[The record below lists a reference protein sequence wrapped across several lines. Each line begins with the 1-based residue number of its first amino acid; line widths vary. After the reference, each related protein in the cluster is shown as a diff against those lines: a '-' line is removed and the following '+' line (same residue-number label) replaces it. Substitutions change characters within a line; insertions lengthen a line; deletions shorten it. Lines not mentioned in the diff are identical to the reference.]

1 MNDADLAGT
10 ATAGFRLSPPQL
22 HAWTHSAERWAQC
35 RIELDGA
42 IPPSDIAR
50 AVRTVVGRHESLR
63 SRLVPVPGLTAPLQR
78 VDDAGEP
85 EWIEDLLPDGDAA
98 GAAVGRA
105 AEEDTRRPDGRAL
118 RARLLVGA
126 DRAVLVLTVSGLFAD
141 RRSLCVLFTELAAEL
156 GGRPQEDRET
166 GEPLQYLDA
175 AEWLHEQV
183 ADDAARRRMDDWLG
197 RELPAAREAAL
208 PFEPGPDTGPGA
220 VPVPFGADRAA
231 AVREAAARL
240 GCSPTAVV
248 LGAWQVLLWRLT
260 GDDQVAM
267 ALVPTSRGLDEL
279 QGVVGN
285 FESPVPRLAAMD
297 AAAPFAETVREL
309 DAALADAEADQFAFD
324 GTRAS
329 GPLPYTCAGTAL
341 PAPVRAR
348 GALLTLTDLS
358 VGPVASALH
367 LDLVHG
373 TDGALRMSLHHDSRR
388 VSPRHARR
396 LAEQFAALLRAV
408 ADTPEAPLGDLGLAD
423 AEETA
428 RVLAHGC
435 GKRAPR
441 SAPELVHA
449 RFARHAAARPDA
461 LAVVCG
467 GHRLTYREA
476 ETAANRLAHALRA
489 RGVGP
494 DVPVG
499 LVIERS
505 TEYVVAL
512 LAVLKAGGAFVP
524 LDPALPAGRLT
535 GMIEDA
541 RPAAV
546 VTHRGL
552 LAPGAADG
560 IPVIDL
566 DDTGD
571 SAEPAGFPDTPPE
584 VPVHPENLAY
594 LVFTSGS
601 TGRPKGVGVPHR
613 AIHNYTESV
622 LARLALPGSAVLG
635 TLATTAADLGH
646 TAVFGALGTGR
657 SLFLAAPDEVL
668 APDALVRRF
677 REQPVDLLKIVPSHL
692 AALLDAP
699 DAAELLPTTCLVLGG
714 EELTAPLV
722 ERVRALRPGLRVVNH
737 YGPTE
742 AAVGALTAAVADVR
756 DAGEPVPVGL
766 PLANYRGY
774 VLDARLRPVLEGA
787 PGELYLAG
795 RSLARGYAGQPGATA
810 ERFLPD
816 PFADEPGAVMYRTG
830 DVVRQRPDGSVVF
843 LGRADRQV
851 KIRGHRVEPGE
862 IETLLRRAERVAD
875 AAVTVRADGGD
886 PYLAA
891 YVVPRRGAHLRTAEL
906 TDHLR
911 AHLPE
916 YMVPGAV
923 VTLPALPLTPNGK
936 VDRHALPVPDPDAS
950 RAESYVAPRT
960 ATEILLAELWGDIL
974 GCEKVGVH
982 DDFFQALGGNSLG
995 ATRVVARVRAAT
1007 RVGLQVSTLFEAPTV
1022 ARLAELIDAAR
1033 TDTPAG
1039 ADADVI
1045 APVARTGPLPLSYA
1059 QRRLWV
1065 LSQVDG
1071 ANAAYNIPA
1080 ALRLTGAL
1088 DVAVLVRALREVVR
1102 RHEALRTNVVSVDA
1116 VPMQVVREPFDL
1128 DVPVTDVAAADVLPR
1143 ALAFAARTFDLEQ
1156 DPLFRAE
1163 VLRVGDEEHVLLLC
1177 LHHIVSDGWSTAV
1190 LWREVV
1196 TLYTDLRAGRPS
1208 RLPELPV
1215 QYADFASWQN
1225 ARLEGEEI
1233 RPQLEYWTGQLR
1245 DLPALLELP
1254 TDRPRPAVQQVAG
1267 ATEPLTLDRETAD
1280 ALRALAGERQ
1290 STMFMALLAAFD
1302 VLLARYT
1309 GQQDIA
1315 VGTPVANRTRAEVQD
1330 LIGCFFNALVIRT
1343 DLSGDPSFDELLAR
1357 VRATT
1362 LAAQAHQD
1370 LPFERLVEALNPP
1383 RDPGHTPLFQTL
1395 FVYQT
1400 EPGAGLDMD
1409 GVGIEPLTLPGAVAK
1424 YDLTLDLLDG
1434 ADGITGRIEYRTD
1447 LFDAETVRRLAGHYT
1462 ELLRA
1467 IVRDPAAAV
1476 GELGYLPEAERELLL
1491 RRWNE
1496 GHVPRPGAPFVAD
1509 AFEAR
1514 VEERPDATALVWGGR
1529 ALTYRELDDAA
1540 NRLAHRLRARGVA
1553 EGALVGLWLERSA
1566 GMVVAMLAV
1575 LKAGAAYVPL
1585 DPHAPAA
1592 RVGYMIEDARL
1603 HHVIAPGARAAELPD
1618 GVELVDPGTDA
1629 AAVAAPTGA
1638 APERTTAPEQPAYV
1652 IYTSGSTGRPKGV
1665 VVAHRN
1671 LASFFAAMDDRLG
1684 DGTAGTWLAVT
1695 HHTFDI
1701 SVLELLWTLTRGFK
1715 VVLAGEDL
1723 VLSGARK
1730 PAATRPVDFSLFY
1743 FASDAGERGGDKY
1756 RLLLEGARWADEHG
1770 FAAVWTPERHFGTFG
1785 GLYPNPTVTAAA
1797 LAATTRRIGIRTGSL
1812 VLPLHH
1818 PVRVAE
1824 DWAMIDNL
1832 SGGRVGLSLASGWQP
1847 HDFAL
1852 APEKFA
1858 DRRDI
1863 MFRDLDVVR
1872 RLWRGEAVR
1881 MTSGTGQD
1889 IEVRTLPRPVQ
1900 PELPV
1905 WITAAGNPD
1914 TFRRAGAVGAN
1925 LLTHLLGQ
1933 SAEELAASVEI
1944 YRTAWREAGHPG
1956 EGHVTLMLHTFVA
1969 DAEDHVRRTVREPF
1983 KNYLRESTE
1992 LVRPVARARGL
2003 ELEDFDERDLDSLL
2017 DHAFDRYYG
2026 TSGLFGTPE
2035 QCAALV
2041 DRLREGGVDEI
2052 ACLID
2057 FGVGTDEVLASLEH
2071 LDRLRQL
2078 TDATAEGTGREDL
2091 AGLIAEHGVTHLQC
2105 TPSLAALL
2113 TADDEAR
2120 AALRGLTWML
2130 VGGEA
2135 LPPALAGTLSAA
2147 VGGRVLNVYGPTEAT
2162 IWSTS
2167 HPVTGPGH
2175 AIGRPLSNT
2184 RAYVLDE
2191 RLRPVPIGVPGELC
2205 LAGDGVASGYL
2216 HRPELTAER
2225 FVTDP
2230 YAPDGPDGPGRMYR
2244 TGDIVRYR
2252 PDGTLEFIGRRDHQV
2267 KVHGFRVELGEVE
2280 AVLAGAPGVAAC
2292 AVVADDDGHGGRR
2305 LVAHVVPERELDVAR
2320 VRDHLAAR
2328 LPRYMVPALF
2338 VELTAMPLLP
2348 SGKVDR
2354 KALPAPGTETA
2365 PAGSYVAP
2373 RTRTEQ
2379 RLAAIWGELLR
2390 LERVGTDDNFFALG
2404 GDSIIAIQMV
2414 SRAKQAGISLSARDL
2429 FRHQTLAGLA
2439 AVAKEA
2445 AGPTAEQGLVLGEA
2459 GLAPIQH
2466 WFFEQRLADAHHYNQ
2481 AVLVDVT
2488 AGALDLDVLARARDA
2503 VVRHHDALRN
2513 RFTDGPDGRRQLTGP
2528 PDEDSAPV
2536 ERLGLAGLEP
2546 AARSAAVA
2554 AGQDRAQRSLGLT
2567 DGPLLRMVYLD
2578 HGGQRADQLYTV
2590 IHHTAVDGVSWR
2602 VLMEDLQ
2609 RAYEALRAG
2618 RDVHLPPK
2626 TTSYKEWISR
2636 LAEHADAGPTRAEL
2650 DYWARQ
2656 TEPPVVPLPRDHD
2669 GDNTEAGAR
2678 TVLAELTREET
2689 TTLVRDVHTTHR
2701 ADVHEVLLSALATA
2715 CAPWTGP
2722 GALLVDVEGHG
2733 REELFDDVDVSR
2745 TVGWFTAMYPLRLD
2759 VPPAAGAQALP
2770 AVKERVRNVPRRG
2783 IGYGLLRYL
2792 SCDRVVRA
2800 RLGDGRQAEIVFN
2813 YLGQADASHAPGSLF
2828 TLSDDPV
2835 GASHGPAQ
2843 RRRHLL
2849 NINTIVADGRLRA
2862 AFTYGEAVHD
2872 ARTIEALAA
2881 RFTAAVRQILD
2892 DCRTGQVRLDPSDFP
2907 DVDLT
2912 QQELADLV
2920 EELEG

>member
-22 HAWTHSAERWAQC
+22 HAWTHSAARWAQC
-35 RIELDGA
+35 RIALDSA
-42 IPPSDIAR
+42 IPPSDVAR

-63 SRLVPVPGLTAPLQR
+63 SRLVPVPGLAAPLQL
-78 VDDAGEP
+78 VDDASEP
-85 EWIEDLLPDGDAA
+85 EWIEDLLPDGDTA
-98 GAAVGRA
+98 GAAVVRA
-105 AEEDTRRPDGRAL
+105 AEEDARRPEGRAL
-118 RARLLVGA
+118 RARLLAGA

-156 GGRPQEDRET
+156 GGRQQEDE
-166 GEPLQYLDA
+166 EPLQYLDA

-183 ADDAARRRMDDWLG
+183 ADDTARRRMDDWLG
-197 RELPAAREAAL
+197 RELPTAREVAL
-208 PFEPGPDTGPGA
+208 PFEPGAGTGPGA
-220 VPVPFGADRAA
+220 VRVVLDADRVA

-260 GDDQVAM
+260 GDDQIAM
-267 ALVPTSRGLDEL
+267 ALIPTSRGLDEL

-285 FESPVPRLAAMD
+285 FESSVPRLAAMD
-297 AAAPFAETVREL
+297 ARASFAEVAREL
-309 DAALADAEADQFAFD
+309 DAALADAEAEQFSFD
-324 GTRAS
+324 GTRAAE
-329 GPLPYTCAGTAL
+329 PPPYTCASTAL
-341 PAPVRAR
+341 PDPVRVRDAV
-348 GALLTLTDLS
+348 LTLADLS

-367 LDLVHG
+367 LDLAHG
-373 TDGALRMSLHHDSRR
+373 SGGVLRLSLHHDSRQ
-388 VSPRHARR
+388 VSQRHAQR
-396 LAEQFAALLRAV
+396 LAEQLASLLRAI
-408 ADTPEAPLGDLGLAD
+408 AATPEAPLDDLGLAD
-423 AEETA
+423 AQETT
-428 RVLAHGC
+428 RVLTHGR
-435 GKRAPR
+435 GDRAPR
-441 SAPELVHA
+441 PAPELVHA
-449 RFARHAAARPDA
+449 RFARYAASQPDT
-461 LAVVCG
+461 LAVTCG
-467 GHRLTYREA
+467 GQRLTYRGV

-489 RGVGP
+489 HGVGP
-494 DVPVG
+494 DVPAG

-505 TEYVVAL
+505 TDFVVAL

-524 LDPALPAGRLT
+524 LDPALPAVRLA

-552 LAPGAADG
+552 LTPGTADG

-566 DDTGD
+566 DNTVG
-571 SAEPAGFPDTPPE
+571 PAKFPDTPPE

-622 LARLALPGSAVLG
+622 LARLVLPEAAVLG

-722 ERVRALRPGLRVVNH
+722 ERVRTLRPGLRVVNH

-742 AAVGALTAAVADVR
+742 AAVGALTAVAG
-756 DAGEPVPVGL
+756 DADGSVPVGL
-766 PLANYRGY
+766 PLANYCVY
-774 VLDARLRPVLEGA
+774 VLDAQLRPVLEGA

-816 PFADEPGAVMYRTG
+816 PFAGDPGSVMYRTG

-851 KIRGHRVEPGE
+851 KIRGHRVELGE

-875 AAVTVRADGGD
+875 AAVMVRTDGGD

-891 YVVPRRGAHLRTAEL
+891 YVVPRRGAHLRTADL
-906 TDHLR
+906 TDRLR

-936 VDRHALPVPDPDAS
+936 VDRRALPVPDPDAS

-960 ATEILLAELWGDIL
+960 ETEVLLAELWRGIL
-974 GCEKVGVH
+974 GCEKVGLH

-1033 TDTPAG
+1033 TDTAAG
-1039 ADADVI
+1039 ADADAI
-1045 APVARTGPLPLSYA
+1045 TPVERTGPLPLSYA

-1102 RHEALRTNVVSVDA
+1102 RHEALRTNVVSVDT
-1116 VPMQVVREPFDL
+1116 VPMQIVREPYDL
-1128 DVPVTDVAAADVLPR
+1128 DVPVTDVAAVDVLPL
-1143 ALAFAARTFDLEQ
+1143 ALAFAARTFDLEH
-1156 DPLFRAE
+1156 DPLLRAE
-1163 VLRVGDEEHVLLLC
+1163 ILRVGDAEHVLLLC

-1196 TLYTDLRAGRPS
+1196 TLYSDFRAGRPA

-1225 ARLEGEEI
+1225 RRLEGEEI
-1233 RPQLEYWTGQLR
+1233 RPQLEYWMDQLR

-1357 VRATT
+1357 VRETT

-1400 EPGAGLDMD
+1400 EPGAGLVMD
-1409 GVGIEPLTLPGAVAK
+1409 GVGIEPLALPGAVAK

-1434 ADGITGRIEYRTD
+1434 DDGITGRIEYRTD
-1447 LFDAETVRRLAGHYT
+1447 LFDAETIQRLAGHYS

-1467 IVRDPAAAV
+1467 IVRDPAARV
-1476 GELGYLPEAERELLL
+1476 GELGCLTEAEEELLL
-1491 RRWNE
+1491 TRWNE
-1496 GHVPRPGAPFVAD
+1496 DHVSYPDTPFVAD

-1514 VEERPDATALVWGGR
+1514 VEECPDTTALVSGGR
-1529 ALTYRELDDAA
+1529 ALTYGELDEAA
-1540 NRLAHRLRARGVA
+1540 NRLAHGLRARGVA

-1566 GMVVAMLAV
+1566 GMVVALLAV

-1592 RVGYMIEDARL
+1592 RVAFMIEDARL
-1603 HHVIAPGARAAELPD
+1603 RHVIAPGSRAADLPD
-1618 GVELVDPGTDA
+1618 GVELVTPETDA
-1629 AAVAAPTGA
+1629 TVIAAPAGA
-1638 APERTTAPEQPAYV
+1638 APERTTTPEHPAYV

-1671 LASFFAAMDDRLG
+1671 LASFFAAMDDRFG
-1684 DGTAGTWLAVT
+1684 DRTPGTWLAVT
-1695 HHTFDI
+1695 HYTFDI

-1730 PAATRPVDFSLFY
+1730 PAATQPVDFSLFY
-1743 FASDAGERGGDKY
+1743 FASDAGERGRNKY

-1797 LAATTRRIGIRTGSL
+1797 LAATTRRIDIRTGSL

-1858 DRRDI
+1858 DRKDV

-1881 MTSGTGQD
+1881 MASGTGQD

-1914 TFRRAGAVGAN
+1914 TFRRAGALGAN

-1933 SAEELAASVEI
+1933 SAEELAVSVEV
-1944 YRTAWREAGHPG
+1944 YRTAWRDAGHPG
-1956 EGHVTLMLHTFVA
+1956 EGHVTLMLHTFVS

-1992 LVRPVARARGL
+1992 LVRPVARSRGL
-2003 ELEDFDERDLDSLL
+2003 ELEDFDESDLDSLL
-2017 DHAFDRYYG
+2017 DHAFDRYYA

-2035 QCAALV
+2035 QCAVLV
-2041 DRLREGGVDEI
+2041 DRLRESGVDEI

-2057 FGVGTDEVLASLEH
+2057 FGVGTDEALASLEH
-2071 LDRLRQL
+2071 LDALRQL
-2078 TDATAEGTGREDL
+2078 TNTTAEGVGREDL
-2091 AGLIAEHGVTHLQC
+2091 AGLIAAHGVTHLQC

-2113 TADDEAR
+2113 AADDEAR
-2120 AALRGLTWML
+2120 AALRDLRWML
-2130 VGGEA
+2130 IGGEA

-2147 VGGRVLNVYGPTEAT
+2147 VGGQVLNVYGPTEAT

-2167 HPVTGPGH
+2167 HTVTGPGH
-2175 AIGRPLSNT
+2175 SIGRPLPNT

-2191 RLRPVPIGVPGELC
+2191 RLRPVPVGVPGELC
-2205 LAGDGVASGYL
+2205 LGGEGVASGYL

-2252 PDGTLEFIGRRDHQV
+2252 SDGTLEFIGRRDHQV

-2280 AVLAGAPGVAAC
+2280 AVLAGAPGVAMC
-2292 AVVADDDGHGGRR
+2292 AVVADDDGHGGMR
-2305 LVAHVVPERELDVAR
+2305 LVAHVVPEREFDVAR
-2320 VRDHLAAR
+2320 VRGHLEAR

-2338 VELTAMPLLP
+2338 VELTAMPLLA

-2354 KALPAPGTETA
+2354 KALPASGTEGA
-2365 PAGSYVAP
+2365 RAESYVAP
-2373 RTRTEQ
+2373 RSRTEQ
-2379 RLAAIWGELLR
+2379 RLAEIWGELLR
-2390 LERVGTDDNFFALG
+2390 LERVGVDDNFFALG

-2414 SRAKQAGISLSARDL
+2414 SRAKQAGMSLSARDL

-2445 AGPTAEQGLVLGEA
+2445 TGPTAEQGLVLGEA

-2466 WFFEQRLADAHHYNQ
+2466 WFFEQQLADAHHYNQ

-2488 AGALDLDVLARARDA
+2488 AGALDLDLLARARDA

-2513 RFTDGPDGRRQLTGP
+2513 RFTDGPNGRRQRTSP
-2528 PDEDSAPV
+2528 PEERGAPV
-2536 ERLGLAGLEP
+2536 EHLDLTDWEP
-2546 AARSAAVA
+2546 SNWAKAVA
-2554 AGQDRAQRSLGLT
+2554 TVQDRAQRSLDLT

-2578 HGGQRADQLYTV
+2578 YGGQRADQLYTV

-2618 RDVHLPPK
+2618 HDVGLPPK

-2636 LAEHADAGPTRAEL
+2636 ITQHADAGPTRAEL

-2689 TTLVRDVHTTHR
+2689 TTLVRDVHATHR

-2722 GALLVDVEGHG
+2722 GSLLVDVEGHG
-2733 REELFDDVDVSR
+2733 REELFDDVDISR
-2745 TVGWFTAMYPLRLD
+2745 TIGWFTAMYPLRLD
-2759 VPPAAGAQALP
+2759 VPPTGGADALP
-2770 AVKERVRNVPRRG
+2770 AVKEQVRSVPRHG

-2792 SCDRVVRA
+2792 SSDGAVRA
-2800 RLGDGRQAEIVFN
+2800 RLGDGCRAEIVFN
-2813 YLGQADASHAPGSLF
+2813 YLGQADASHAPQALF
-2828 TLSDDPV
+2828 TLSGDPV

-2843 RRRHLL
+2843 HRRHLL
-2849 NINTIVADGRLRA
+2849 NINAIVADGRLRVE
-2862 AFTYGEAVHD
+2862 FTYGEAVHD

-2881 RFTAAVRQILD
+2881 RFTAAVRQALD

-2907 DVDLT
+2907 DIDLT
-2912 QQELADLV
+2912 QQELDDLF

>member
-1 MNDADLAGT
+1 MNDVDLAGT

-22 HAWTHSAERWAQC
+22 HAWTHSAARWAQC
-35 RIELDGA
+35 RIALDGA
-42 IPPSDIAR
+42 IPPSDVAR

-63 SRLVPVPGLTAPLQR
+63 SRLVSVPSLAAPLQL
-78 VDDAGEP
+78 VDDASEP

-105 AEEDTRRPDGRAL
+105 AEEDALRPDGRAL
-118 RARLLVGA
+118 RARLLAGA
-126 DRAVLVLTVSGLFAD
+126 DRAVLVLTVCGLFAD

-156 GGRPQEDRET
+156 GGRPQEDE
-166 GEPLQYLDA
+166 EPLQYLDA

-183 ADDAARRRMDDWLG
+183 ADDAARQRMDDWLG

-208 PFEPGPDTGPGA
+208 PFESGTGTGPGA
-220 VPVPFGADRAA
+220 VRVALGADRTE

-240 GCSPTAVV
+240 GRSPAAVV

-279 QGVVGN
+279 QGVVGH
-285 FESPVPRLAAMD
+285 FESPVPRLATMD
-297 AAAPFAETVREL
+297 AGASFSDTARDL
-309 DAALADAEADQFAFD
+309 DAALADAEGDQFAFD
-324 GTRAS
+324 GTRAAE
-329 GPLPYTCAGTAL
+329 PLPYTCASTEL
-341 PAPVRAR
+341 PAPVRGR
-348 GALLTLTDLS
+348 DVMLTLTDIS
-358 VGPVASALH
+358 VGPVASPLH
-367 LDLVHG
+367 LDLTHG
-373 TDGALRMSLHHDSRR
+373 AEGELRLSILHDSRQ
-388 VSPRHARR
+388 VSPRHAQR
-396 LAEQFAALLRAV
+396 LAEQLASILRAV
-408 ADTPEAPLGDLGLAD
+408 ADTPEALLGDLGLAD
-423 AEETA
+423 ARETA
-428 RVLAHGC
+428 RVLAHG
-435 GKRAPR
+435 GGERAPR
-441 SAPELVHA
+441 PAPELVHA
-449 RFARHAAARPDA
+449 CFARYAAARPDA

-467 GHRLTYREA
+467 GRVLTYREV

-505 TEYVVAL
+505 TDYVVAL

-524 LDPALPAGRLT
+524 LDPALPAVRLA

-566 DDTGD
+566 DDT
-571 SAEPAGFPDTPPE
+571 AETAGFPGTAPE

-613 AIHNYTESV
+613 AIHNYSESV
-622 LARLALPGSAVLG
+622 LARLDLPEAAVLG

-646 TAVFGALGTGR
+646 TAVFGALSAGR

-668 APDALVRRF
+668 ASDALVRRF

-692 AALLDAP
+692 TALLDAP

-722 ERVRALRPGLRVVNH
+722 ERVRTLRPGLRVVNH

-742 AAVGALTAAVADVR
+742 AAVGALTAVTGDAD
-756 DAGEPVPVGL
+756 GPVPVGL
-766 PLANYRGY
+766 PLANYSVY

-787 PGELYLAG
+787 PGELYIAG
-795 RSLARGYAGQPGATA
+795 RSLARGYVGQPGSTA

-816 PFADEPGAVMYRTG
+816 PFADEPSAVMYRTG

-851 KIRGHRVEPGE
+851 KIRGHRVELGE
-862 IETLLRRAERVAD
+862 IETLLRRVERVTD
-875 AAVTVRADGGD
+875 AAVTVRTDGGD

-911 AHLPE
+911 AQLPE

-936 VDRHALPVPDPDAS
+936 VDRRALPVPDPGAS

-960 ATEILLAELWGDIL
+960 KTEALLAELWQDIL
-974 GCEKVGVH
+974 DCEKVGVH

-1007 RVGLQVSTLFEAPTV
+1007 HVGLQVSTLFEAPTV

-1033 TDTPAG
+1033 TDTAAG
-1039 ADADVI
+1039 ADADAI
-1045 APVARTGPLPLSYA
+1045 TPLERTGPLPLSYA

-1080 ALRLTGAL
+1080 AVRLKGAL

-1102 RHEALRTNVVSVDA
+1102 RHEALRTNFVSVDGA
-1116 VPMQVVREPFDL
+1116 PMQVVREPFDL
-1128 DVPVTDVAAADVLPR
+1128 DVPVTDVAAADVLP
-1143 ALAFAARTFDLEQ
+1143 LAQTFAARTFDLEH
-1156 DPLFRAE
+1156 DGLFRAE
-1163 VLRVGDEEHVLLLC
+1163 ILRVGDEEHVLLLC

-1196 TLYTDLRAGRPS
+1196 TLYTDLRAGRPAQ
-1208 RLPELPV
+1208 LPELPV

-1225 ARLEGEEI
+1225 KRLEGEEI
-1233 RPQLEYWTGQLR
+1233 RPQLEYWTDQLR

-1267 ATEPLTLDRETAD
+1267 ATEPLTLDRETSD
-1280 ALRALAGERQ
+1280 ALRSLAGERQ
-1290 STMFMALLAAFD
+1290 STMFMALLAAFN

-1357 VRATT
+1357 VRETT

-1383 RDPGHTPLFQTL
+1383 RDRGHTPLFQTL

-1434 ADGITGRIEYRTD
+1434 DDVITGRIEYRTD
-1447 LFDAETVRRLAGHYT
+1447 LFDAETIRRMAGHYAQ
-1462 ELLRA
+1462 LLRA
-1467 IVRDPAAAV
+1467 IVRDPAAGV
-1476 GELGYLPEAERELLL
+1476 GELGYLTEAEQELLL
-1491 RRWNE
+1491 TRWNE
-1496 GHVPRPGAPFVAD
+1496 GHVPHPDAPLVAD

-1514 VEERPDATALVWGGR
+1514 VQECPDATALVSDGR
-1529 ALTYRELDDAA
+1529 ALTYRELDEAA
-1540 NRLAHRLRARGVA
+1540 NRLAHELRARGVA

-1566 GMVVAMLAV
+1566 GMVVALLAV
-1575 LKAGAAYVPL
+1575 VKAGAAYVPL

-1592 RVGYMIEDARL
+1592 RVAFMIEDARM
-1603 HHVIAPGARAAELPD
+1603 HHVIAPSARAAELPP
-1618 GVELVDPGTDA
+1618 GVELIAPGTDT
-1629 AAVAAPTGA
+1629 AAVGG
-1638 APERTTAPEQPAYV
+1638 APERTTAPEDPVYV

-1665 VVAHRN
+1665 LVTHRN
-1671 LASFFAAMDDRLG
+1671 LASFFAAMDDRFG
-1684 DGTAGTWLAVT
+1684 DRTPGTWLAVT
-1695 HHTFDI
+1695 HYTFDI

-1715 VVLAGEDL
+1715 VVLAGEEL

-1730 PAATRPVDFSLFY
+1730 PAATRRVDFSLFY

-1824 DWAMIDNL
+1824 DWAVIDNL

-1852 APEKFA
+1852 APENFA
-1858 DRRDI
+1858 DRKEI

-1881 MTSGTGQD
+1881 MASGTGQD

-1905 WITAAGNPD
+1905 WITAAGNPV
-1914 TFRRAGAVGAN
+1914 TFRRAGALGAN
-1925 LLTHLLGQ
+1925 VLTHLLGQ
-1933 SAEELAASVEI
+1933 SAEDLAASVEV
-1944 YRTAWREAGHPG
+1944 YRTHWREAGHPG
-1956 EGHVTLMLHTFVA
+1956 EGHVTLMLHTFVS
-1969 DAEDHVRRTVREPF
+1969 DEEDHVRRMVREPF

-1992 LVRPVARARGL
+1992 LVRPVARSRGL
-2003 ELEDFDERDLDSLL
+2003 ELEDFDESDLDSLL

-2035 QCAALV
+2035 RCAALV
-2041 DRLREGGVDEI
+2041 DQLRDAGVDEI

-2071 LDRLRQL
+2071 LDELRQL
-2078 TDATAEGTGREDL
+2078 THTMTERTGRGDL
-2091 AGLIAEHGVTHLQC
+2091 AGLIAAHGVTHLQC

-2113 TADDEAR
+2113 AADDEAR
-2120 AALRGLTWML
+2120 AALRGLRWML

-2135 LPPALAGTLSAA
+2135 LPPALAGSLSAA
-2147 VGGRVLNVYGPTEAT
+2147 VGGQVLNVYGPTEAT

-2167 HPVTGPGH
+2167 HPVTGPGNS
-2175 AIGRPLSNT
+2175 IGRPLSNT

-2191 RLRPVPIGVPGELC
+2191 RLRPVPVGVPGELC

-2230 YAPDGPDGPGRMYR
+2230 YAPDGPGRMYR

-2252 PDGTLEFIGRRDHQV
+2252 PNGTLEFIGRRDHQV

-2280 AVLAGAPGVAAC
+2280 AALADAPGVETC

-2305 LVAHVVPERELDVAR
+2305 LVAYVIPERELDMAR
-2320 VRDHLAAR
+2320 VRGHLAAR
-2328 LPRYMVPALF
+2328 LPRYMVPTLF

-2354 KALPAPGTETA
+2354 KALPAPGTEAA
-2365 PAGSYVAP
+2365 PADSYVSP

-2379 RLAAIWGELLR
+2379 RLAEIWGELLR
-2390 LERVGTDDNFFALG
+2390 LERVGASDNFFALG
-2404 GDSIIAIQMV
+2404 GDSIIVIQMV

-2429 FRHQTLAGLA
+2429 FQHQTLAGLA

-2445 AGPTAEQGLVLGEA
+2445 TGPTAEQGLVLGEA

-2488 AGALDLDVLARARDA
+2488 AGALDLGLLTQARDA

-2513 RFTDGPDGRRQLTGP
+2513 RFSDGPDGHRQWTSP
-2528 PDEDSAPV
+2528 PDERSAPV
-2536 ERLGLAGLEP
+2536 ERLDLAGQEP
-2546 AARSAAVA
+2546 SDRAAAVA
-2554 AGQDRAQRSLGLT
+2554 AVQDRAQRSFDFT

-2578 HGGQRADQLYTV
+2578 YGGQRADQLYTV
-2590 IHHTAVDGVSWR
+2590 IHHTVVDGVSWR

-2609 RAYEALRAG
+2609 RAYEALRVG
-2618 RDVHLPPK
+2618 RDIGLPPK
-2626 TTSYKEWISR
+2626 TTSYKEWIAR
-2636 LAEHADAGPTRAEL
+2636 LTQHADAGPTRAEL

-2656 TEPPVVPLPRDHD
+2656 TDPPVVPLPRDHD
-2669 GDNTEAGAR
+2669 GDNTEVGAR
-2678 TVLAELTREET
+2678 TVLAELTHEET
-2689 TTLVRDVHTTHR
+2689 TTLVRDVHATHR

-2722 GALLVDVEGHG
+2722 GSLLVDVEGHG
-2733 REELFDDVDVSR
+2733 REELFDDVDISR
-2745 TVGWFTAMYPLRLD
+2745 TIGWFTAMYPLRLD
-2759 VPPAAGAQALP
+2759 VPPTGGADALP
-2770 AVKERVRNVPRRG
+2770 AVKEQVRSVPRRG

-2792 SCDRVVRA
+2792 SSDGAVRA

-2813 YLGQADASHAPGSLF
+2813 YLGQADASHAPRGLF
-2828 TLSDDPV
+2828 KLSDDPV

-2849 NINTIVADGRLRA
+2849 NINAIVTDGRLRA
-2862 AFTYGEAVHD
+2862 EFTYGEAVHD

-2881 RFTAAVRQILD
+2881 RFTAAVRQVLD
-2892 DCRTGQVRLDPSDFP
+2892 DCRAGQVRLAPSDFP
-2907 DVDLT
+2907 DIDLT
-2912 QQELADLV
+2912 QQELDDLF